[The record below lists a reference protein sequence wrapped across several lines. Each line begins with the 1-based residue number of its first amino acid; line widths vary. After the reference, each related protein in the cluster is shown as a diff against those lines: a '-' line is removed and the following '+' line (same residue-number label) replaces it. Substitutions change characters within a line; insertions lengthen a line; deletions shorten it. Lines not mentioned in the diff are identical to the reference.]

1 MMRIITGT
9 ARGTKLRTLEGE
21 ATRPTTERVKE
32 AVFSMIQFEIE
43 GTKVLDVFGGSG
55 QLALEALSRGAD
67 SAVICDNSP
76 AAVAVIKEN
85 AQKTHL
91 YDRCVILNTDATK
104 FAARNN
110 DKFDVVFIDPPYA
123 SGLALPVFE
132 SLVKANAISDGGLVI
147 CETDREIESVPAGFR
162 MRRHAEYSRTHI
174 TVFEK
179 VGDEQ

>member
-76 AAVAVIKEN
+76 AAVAVIKGN
-85 AQKTHL
+85 A
-91 YDRCVILNTDATK
+91 
-104 FAARNN
+104 
-110 DKFDVVFIDPPYA
+110 
-123 SGLALPVFE
+123 
-132 SLVKANAISDGGLVI
+132 
-147 CETDREIESVPAGFR
+147 
-162 MRRHAEYSRTHI
+162 
-174 TVFEK
+174 
-179 VGDEQ
+179 

>member
-32 AVFSMIQFEIE
+32 AVFSMIQL
-43 GTKVLDVFGGSG
+43 LDVFGGSG
-55 QLALEALSRGAD
+55 QLALEALSRGAA

-132 SLVKANAISDGGLVI
+132 SLVKADAVNDGGLVI
-147 CETDREIESVPAGFR
+147 CETDREIESVPTGFR

-179 VGDEQ
+179 EGEEQ

>member
-1 MMRIITGT
+1 MMRIITGS

-43 GTKVLDVFGGSG
+43 GGKVLDAFGGSG
-55 QLALEALSRGAD
+55 QLALEALSRGAA
-67 SAVICDNSP
+67 SAVICDNSS

-104 FAARNN
+104 YAARTTE
-110 DKFDVVFIDPPYA
+110 KFDIVFIDPPYA

-132 SLVKANAISDGGLVI
+132 SLVKADAVAVGGLVI
-147 CETDREIESVPAGFR
+147 CETDREIEVTPAGYR
-162 MRRHAEYSRTHI
+162 MRRHAEYSKTHI
-174 TVFEK
+174 TVFERE
-179 VGDEQ
+179 VDEE